1 MTLCDDDA
9 DAPDE
14 EGRNVELGAA
24 SGGAFDE
31 LANESV
37 DALLSNGR
45 WGGCF
50 AGDSFDAAAA
60 SFEDDN
66 LFFALCASSC

>member
-1 MTLCDDDA
+1 MCDDDA
-9 DAPDE
+9 DAPEE

-37 DALLSNGR
+37 DALLSKER
-45 WGGCF
+45 
-50 AGDSFDAAAA
+50 
-60 SFEDDN
+60 
-66 LFFALCASSC
+66 